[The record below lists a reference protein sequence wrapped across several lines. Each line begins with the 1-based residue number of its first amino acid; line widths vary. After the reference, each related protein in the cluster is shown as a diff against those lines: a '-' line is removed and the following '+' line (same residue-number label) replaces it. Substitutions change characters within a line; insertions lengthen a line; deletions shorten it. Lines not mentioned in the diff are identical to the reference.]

1 MRVAI
6 YIRFPFNNDGGLNV
20 EQQLKDFASSKPDWE
35 VKEVFIE
42 KSCSLKRTDKT
53 ELNKL
58 LDKCKG
64 GEFDIILV
72 QGIYHITRETLKYLK
87 IETELAK
94 NNVTIYSQ
102 ELDTEFSII
111 NSLDERNVESLFSFL
126 RAKMTDDFARNERYS
141 EMQLRLETL
150 QKMRWYIS
158 ESIVEVAEHDYLI
171 QAYEILNEVERNTWN
186 YINGGSYDEK
196 D

>member
-58 LDKCKG
+58 LDKCNN

-94 NNVTIYSQ
+94 NNVTIFLS
-102 ELDTEFSII
+102 T
-111 NSLDERNVESLFSFL
+111 NVYLVLSGKHKKVKISVSTFIEY
-126 RAKMTDDFARNERYS
+126 RYRRVRKNIFGT
-141 EMQLRLETL
+141 QC
-150 QKMRWYIS
+150 
-158 ESIVEVAEHDYLI
+158 
-171 QAYEILNEVERNTWN
+171 
-186 YINGGSYDEK
+186 
-196 D
+196 

>member
-58 LDKCKG
+58 LDK
-64 GEFDIILV
+64 
-72 QGIYHITRETLKYLK
+72 
-87 IETELAK
+87 
-94 NNVTIYSQ
+94 
-102 ELDTEFSII
+102 
-111 NSLDERNVESLFSFL
+111 
-126 RAKMTDDFARNERYS
+126 
-141 EMQLRLETL
+141 
-150 QKMRWYIS
+150 
-158 ESIVEVAEHDYLI
+158 
-171 QAYEILNEVERNTWN
+171 
-186 YINGGSYDEK
+186 
-196 D
+196 